1 MKYDLICVLTVG
13 DGIRT
18 NGTGNVQI
26 ILKIIYRESM
36 LDTHDTESVEEDEM
50 ISSIDSVIDRTSN
63 EVAIELF

>member
-1 MKYDLICVLTVG
+1 M
-13 DGIRT
+13 
-18 NGTGNVQI
+18 
-26 ILKIIYRESM
+26 IIYRESM